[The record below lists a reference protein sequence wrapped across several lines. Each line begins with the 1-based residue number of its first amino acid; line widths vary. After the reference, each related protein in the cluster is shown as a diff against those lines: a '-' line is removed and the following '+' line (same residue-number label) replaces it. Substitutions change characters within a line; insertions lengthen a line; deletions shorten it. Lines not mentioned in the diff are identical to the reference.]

1 MEKKQQ
7 EAISALKIFRAEIAT
22 RKTLNNIWHQAGA
35 ELGQAQ
41 VKLNDL
47 VAVVVDVEVIGEV
60 KVEV

>member
-47 VAVVVDVEVIGEV
+47 VEVDVVVIAVVKV
-60 KVEV
+60 KV